1 MNTVVCI
8 ELVTVTRFDDEYL
21 DVYVKISPACFLVLS
36 FSLYRLQ
43 LCYDSMQI
51 SLVYLLFLLFL
62 FYL

>member
-36 FSLYRLQ
+36 FSSSIVL
-43 LCYDSMQI
+43 
-51 SLVYLLFLLFL
+51 
-62 FYL
+62 